1 MPPALPIFLAYG
13 DTSGWEILI
22 WLVAGVIGIIGQIAT
37 HKQKKEQQARQAR
50 SASSVPPPAARPG
63 GGAAPTPDELTEI
76 FKRLGASVPATPPPA
91 PYARQPAPPPPPPQ
105 IRLARPPVHK
115 LPQRKPAP
123 HVAPDLA
130 RRLARVKQEAEAAAQ
145 ALESERAIDNAI
157 VPGVQSRAG
166 ETRALDT
173 ATRHTGAILPRLYA
187 MSMRMSPLPSI
198 PMPGFD
204 RTHHTHLP
212 MRTKL
217 HSRREVRD
225 ALIAQTFLQPA
236 KGLAR

>member
-1 MPPALPIFLAYG
+1 MPFALPIFLAAG
-13 DTSGWEILI
+13 DAPGWEVLI
-22 WLVAGVIGIIGQIAT
+22 WLIAGAIGLIGQIAT
-37 HKQKKEQQARQAR
+37 HRQKKEQQARQAR
-50 SASSVPPPAARPG
+50 SASSAPPPAARAG
-63 GGAAPTPDELTEI
+63 GGDSPTPDELTEI
-76 FKRLGASVPATPPPA
+76 FKRLGASVPATPPPH
-91 PYARQPAPPPPPPQ
+91 ARHPAPPPPPPQ
-105 IRLARPPVHK
+105 IRLARTPMQK
-115 LPQRKPAP
+115 AALRKPAAR
-123 HVAPDLA
+123 VAPELA
-130 RRLARVKQEAEAAAQ
+130 QRLARVKQEAAAAAQ
-145 ALESERAIDNAI
+145 ALEAERAAANAI

-187 MSMRMSPLPSI
+187 MSLRMAPLPTI

-204 RTHHTHLP
+204 RTHHTNLP
-212 MRTKL
+212 VRSKL